1 MYHATIAFGR
11 VVGYIWTDM
20 KYIMASMERNYTEF
34 SNRSYNVLL
43 MVNTYLL
50 SCTFDDNVYEY
61 FLIRC
66 ACKPKYTTLQ
76 VNKQYFSFPENALI

>member
-20 KYIMASMERNYTEF
+20 KYIMASMERNYTEI

-61 FLIRC
+61 FFN
-66 ACKPKYTTLQ
+66 TLRLQ
-76 VNKQYFSFPENALI
+76 TEIYHITGQ